1 MSYDHVIILKVV
13 PCALLSQS
21 QTHGRPPRP
30 LPAHLAKAGR
40 APAHPVCLS
49 RVSVSRSVEP
59 DSLWPHGLQPTRLL
73 CPWDFPG
80 KDTGVGCHFLL
91 LSRRERL
98 TWDSP
103 PLRPSPFSFFL
114 SLTPKLNWLGSP
126 VDSSPQV
133 AGKPAPLLWQLQG
146 GPKREAWRPPI
157 PVRLTPAAKPPLFS
171 LLQVASTTG
180 CSPGKSLGR
189 LAPLLRQGFLSFM
202 HLSLNKCKV
211 ILSAKWCRS
220 LNSHTVLLFF
230 PRGRGDP
237 DCQQQHEC
245 AQSCPTLHD
254 PLDYSLPG
262 SSVRGVSQAGILVWV
277 AISYSRGS
285 SPPTAADLVY
295 LTTKVDHFWT
305 FLYPLLY
312 NKIIFIKNHG
322 VKPIIRMARKKK
334 QTTTMKFVLYF
345 SRQSIYIW
353 LHFLFLINLL

>member
-1 MSYDHVIILKVV
+1 M

-21 QTHGRPPRP
+21 QTHGTPLRP

-133 AGKPAPLLWQLQG
+133 AGKAAPLLWQLQG
-146 GPKREAWRPPI
+146 GPRSSHCCPADTSSKAT
-157 PVRLTPAAKPPLFS
+157 PVPTPA
-171 LLQVASTTG
+171 G
-180 CSPGKSLGR
+180 
-189 LAPLLRQGFLSFM
+189 GF
-202 HLSLNKCKV
+202 
-211 ILSAKWCRS
+211 
-220 LNSHTVLLFF
+220 
-230 PRGRGDP
+230 
-237 DCQQQHEC
+237 
-245 AQSCPTLHD
+245 
-254 PLDYSLPG
+254 
-262 SSVRGVSQAGILVWV
+262 
-277 AISYSRGS
+277 
-285 SPPTAADLVY
+285 
-295 LTTKVDHFWT
+295 
-305 FLYPLLY
+305 
-312 NKIIFIKNHG
+312 NHG
-322 VKPIIRMARKKK
+322 VLSGEKSGETRRSPSARLS
-334 QTTTMKFVLYF
+334 QLHAFKFE
-345 SRQSIYIW
+345 
-353 LHFLFLINLL
+353 